1 MVILRPT
8 RKLRT
13 PLPVSSD
20 PEPQSDTA
28 LGDWYVN
35 RVVIYRRPLLLLVS
49 SASLLAVLIPARD
62 VRTLPNRLAEIIAQ
76 RLARL
81 GVPRKPVDAELEA
94 MTPLHVAPPSDRS
107 VLGIMVDYAK
117 MLPAFLEPGFSDHSG
132 LMGAEE
138 LLWNNPCHA
147 GKAAEFVV
155 FPRKKTSELLLA
167 RPDLG

>member
-1 MVILRPT
+1 
-8 RKLRT
+8 
-13 PLPVSSD
+13 
-20 PEPQSDTA
+20 
-28 LGDWYVN
+28 
-35 RVVIYRRPLLLLVS
+35 
-49 SASLLAVLIPARD
+49 
-62 VRTLPNRLAEIIAQ
+62 
-76 RLARL
+76 
-81 GVPRKPVDAELEA
+81 

-138 LLWNNPCHA
+138 LLWDNPCHA